1 MASRLINAKAQ
12 RRKANIVFA
21 FFAPLRLCVKSPVFL
36 LCCLAMAGCTTP
48 QVHSDKPEEHLITVQ
63 ANELWQGSGIFARR
77 GDVIRC
83 VATGYWSDA
92 FARYTAAGNLDTLK
106 THLGVVAPASGL
118 LMRLGDQTNKV
129 YFLGKETN
137 VVAASSGELKFRNNF
152 SLALGMSGA
161 LKVQVSVAPD
171 TDGDGLGDY
180 EELFT
185 WKTNPLRVDSD
196 GDRFSDWQEVNDRLY
211 RWSAL
216 AEDEP

>member
-1 MASRLINAKAQ
+1 
-12 RRKANIVFA
+12 
-21 FFAPLRLCVKSPVFL
+21 
-36 LCCLAMAGCTTP
+36 MAGCTTP
-48 QVHSDKPEEHLITVQ
+48 QAHSDKPEEHLITIQ
-63 ANELWQGSGIFARR
+63 ANKLWQGSGIFARR

-92 FARYTAAGNLDTLK
+92 FARYTAAGNPDTLK

-118 LMRLGDQTNKV
+118 LMRLGDQTNTV

-171 TDGDGLGDY
+171 TDGDGLSDY